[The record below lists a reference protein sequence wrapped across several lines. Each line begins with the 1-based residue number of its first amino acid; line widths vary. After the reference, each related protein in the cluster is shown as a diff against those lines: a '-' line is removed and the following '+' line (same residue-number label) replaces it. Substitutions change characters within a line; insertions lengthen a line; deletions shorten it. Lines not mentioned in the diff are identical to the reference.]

1 MERLTRLPWIGPWFA
16 RFFHSRVWR
25 VYRHLDARAWTRL
38 AAAIT
43 FTSFIALFP
52 VLGLAAAL
60 GAWLLT
66 GHQLDR
72 IEQWV
77 TDQVPGISAQ
87 LELHSVFRHSQAIGI
102 VSLILVLP
110 TGASWVDAVR
120 GCLRALWDL
129 PDPDENPL
137 LRRVKDVGVLAGLGA
152 LTLLSLTGSAFALSF
167 VRGLSGHGT
176 GSVLIRA
183 AAYLGATAVT
193 FVLLSYVLVWLPGV
207 RPPPR
212 SVAFAALL
220 GAVGFE
226 VLKLLIGGYLTEVA
240 TRNLYGAFGVPV
252 ALLVWINLMAK
263 LLLFCGAWTATA
275 VSPGQRPRADAL
287 DAGAEPTAG
296 RPGREGDD
304 AGGTDTPPGPAPP
317 APPR

>member
-1 MERLTRLPWIGPWFA
+1 MDWLTRLPWIGPLFT
-16 RFFHSRVWR
+16 RFFRSRVWR
-25 VYRHLDARAWTRL
+25 VYRHLDERAWTRL

-43 FTSFIALFP
+43 FTSFVTLFP

-66 GHQLDR
+66 DHQLGQIQDW
-72 IEQWV
+72 IS
-77 TDQVPGISAQ
+77 DQVPGISDQ
-87 LELHSVFRHSQAIGI
+87 LELHAVFAHSHAIGI

-129 PDPDENPL
+129 PDPEENPL
-137 LRRVKDVGVLAGLGA
+137 LRRAKDVGVLAGLGA

-167 VRGLSGHGT
+167 VRTLAGHGA
-176 GSVLIRA
+176 GSVFIQT

-193 FVLLSYVLVWLPGV
+193 YVLLSYVLVWLPGV

-212 SVAFAALL
+212 SVAFACLL

-263 LLLFCGAWTATA
+263 LLLFCSAWTATSL
-275 VSPGQRPRADAL
+275 SPRQRPRADAL
-287 DAGAEPTAG
+287 DAQEGTAG
-296 RPGREGDD
+296 RPGTEAGGD
-304 AGGTDTPPGPAPP
+304 GGTDTPPGSAPP
-317 APPR
+317 DPPR